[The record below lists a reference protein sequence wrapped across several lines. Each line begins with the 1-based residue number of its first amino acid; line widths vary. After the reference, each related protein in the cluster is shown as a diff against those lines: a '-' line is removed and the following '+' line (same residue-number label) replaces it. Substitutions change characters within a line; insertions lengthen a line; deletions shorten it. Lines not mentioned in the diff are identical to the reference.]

1 MEKLAISF
9 WTVFMHEICP
19 EVIVESKINN
29 RELVKAVKGLTDT
42 EYRFCSFKGKYSGSQ
57 YRENLNELGLRC
69 QYDHYFKNKKDI
81 PDDMHYVELKD
92 VYFNQNT
99 VSVLDDRAGAIVE
112 KIDASRLIGKY
123 KIESKFNGVTLD
135 IDCLSTGCKTVLN
148 VLYFPEKVFCLKECG
163 DNALEVLYSLE
174 AGTVYSDYAII
185 PFDMDKVKVSD
196 KNGTRI
202 ISDYEELK
210 EWWSDED

>member
-1 MEKLAISF
+1 MI
-9 WTVFMHEICP
+9 TI
-19 EVIVESKINN
+19 
-29 RELVKAVKGLTDT
+29 
-42 EYRFCSFKGKYSGSQ
+42 
-57 YRENLNELGLRC
+57 
-69 QYDHYFKNKKDI
+69 FKNKKDI

-210 EWWSDED
+210 EGWNNEE

>member
-1 MEKLAISF
+1 MI
-9 WTVFMHEICP
+9 TI
-19 EVIVESKINN
+19 
-29 RELVKAVKGLTDT
+29 
-42 EYRFCSFKGKYSGSQ
+42 
-57 YRENLNELGLRC
+57 
-69 QYDHYFKNKKDI
+69 FKNKKDI

-174 AGTVYSDYAII
+174 AGTVYSDYVII

-210 EWWSDED
+210 EWWNNEE

>member
-1 MEKLAISF
+1 MI
-9 WTVFMHEICP
+9 TI
-19 EVIVESKINN
+19 
-29 RELVKAVKGLTDT
+29 
-42 EYRFCSFKGKYSGSQ
+42 
-57 YRENLNELGLRC
+57 
-69 QYDHYFKNKKDI
+69 FKNKKDI

-210 EWWSDED
+210 EWWNNEE

>member
-1 MEKLAISF
+1 MI
-9 WTVFMHEICP
+9 TI
-19 EVIVESKINN
+19 
-29 RELVKAVKGLTDT
+29 
-42 EYRFCSFKGKYSGSQ
+42 
-57 YRENLNELGLRC
+57 
-69 QYDHYFKNKKDI
+69 FKNKKDI
-81 PDDMHYVELKD
+81 PSNMNYVELND
-92 VYFNQNT
+92 VFFNQNT
-99 VSVLDDRAGAIVE
+99 VSKLDERASDII
-112 KIDASRLIGKY
+112 KRIDDSKLIGKY

-210 EWWSDED
+210 EWWNNEE

>member
-1 MEKLAISF
+1 MI
-9 WTVFMHEICP
+9 TI
-19 EVIVESKINN
+19 
-29 RELVKAVKGLTDT
+29 
-42 EYRFCSFKGKYSGSQ
+42 
-57 YRENLNELGLRC
+57 
-69 QYDHYFKNKKDI
+69 FKNKKDI

>member
-1 MEKLAISF
+1 
-9 WTVFMHEICP
+9 
-19 EVIVESKINN
+19 
-29 RELVKAVKGLTDT
+29 
-42 EYRFCSFKGKYSGSQ
+42 
-57 YRENLNELGLRC
+57 
-69 QYDHYFKNKKDI
+69 
-81 PDDMHYVELKD
+81 MHYVELKD

-135 IDCLSTGCKTVLN
+135 IDCLSTGCITVLN

-202 ISDYEELK
+202 ISDYEDMK
-210 EWWSDED
+210 EWWNYEE